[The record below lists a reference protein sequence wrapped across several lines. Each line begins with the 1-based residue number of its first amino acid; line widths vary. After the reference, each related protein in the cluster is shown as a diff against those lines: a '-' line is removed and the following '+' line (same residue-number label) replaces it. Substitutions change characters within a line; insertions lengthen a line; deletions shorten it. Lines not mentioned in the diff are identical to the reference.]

1 MGKDTSDG
9 RLTLKPKRLVKK
21 RRRFLTFTLF
31 RSFTGE
37 HRKPERVRELGQ
49 IALDDAD
56 AAGDLVYNA
65 RYALMNERVGDELLE
80 QFLSKIIRELKR
92 ADLLPNDATHTDF
105 NTLPRPRIT
114 PHILPPGQRI
124 APPDWSKVFLG
135 ADSSK
140 DKK

>member
-1 MGKDTSDG
+1 MGEEKPNG

-21 RRRFLTFTLF
+21 ERRFLTFALF

-37 HRKPERVRELGQ
+37 QRQPERVCELGQ

-65 RYALMNERVGDELLE
+65 RYELMRERVGDELLD
-80 QFLSKIIRELKR
+80 QFLSKIVRELKR
-92 ADLLPNDATHTDF
+92 AGLLSDGATHTDF
-105 NTLPRPRIT
+105 STLPKLRCTLRI
-114 PHILPPGQRI
+114 PPGQPVARS
-124 APPDWSKVFLG
+124 AWRKMSLE
-135 ADSSK
+135 SYLNK